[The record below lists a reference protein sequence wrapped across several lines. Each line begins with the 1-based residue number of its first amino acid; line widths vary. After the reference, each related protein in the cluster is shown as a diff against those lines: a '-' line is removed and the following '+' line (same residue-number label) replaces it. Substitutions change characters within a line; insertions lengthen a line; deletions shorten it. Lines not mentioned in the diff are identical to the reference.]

1 MLTFTHT
8 VDALPNCPDMH
19 SYKLV
24 GSYVDSEG
32 NTVSVGEYTTNLPRI
47 LKALEYYLKDVADI
61 EVVFQTVVSKG

>member
-24 GSYVDSEG
+24 GSYIDSEG

>member
-1 MLTFTHT
+1 
-8 VDALPNCPDMH
+8 MH

-24 GSYVDSEG
+24 GSYIDSEG
-32 NTVSVGEYTTNLPRI
+32 SSVQVGEYTTNLPRI

>member
-24 GSYVDSEG
+24 GSYIDSED
-32 NTVSVGEYTTNLPRI
+32 NSVHVAEYTTNLPRI
-47 LKALEYYLKDVADI
+47 LKALEYYLRDVSDI

>member
-24 GSYVDSEG
+24 GSYIDSE
-32 NTVSVGEYTTNLPRI
+32 NSSVHVAEYTTNLPRI

-61 EVVFQTVVSKG
+61 EIVFQTVVSKG

>member
-24 GSYVDSEG
+24 GSYIDSEG
-32 NTVSVGEYTTNLPRI
+32 SSVQVGEYTTNLPRI